1 MARAKNSA
9 DLHQRR
15 SALPIIVA
23 VAGDMQV
30 QQAAAQ
36 VLVAKA
42 NQLSPR
48 NYQVLAGH
56 QHTGN
61 MFFFSRTVC
70 ICKRA
75 VAGRHSTFPD
85 GLP

>member
-1 MARAKNSA
+1 MARANNST

-36 VLVAKA
+36 VLVANA
-42 NQLSPR
+42 DQVSPR
-48 NYQVLAGH
+48 NYQMLAGH
-56 QHTGN
+56 QRTDN
-61 MFFFSRTVC
+61 MIFFL
-70 ICKRA
+70 
-75 VAGRHSTFPD
+75 AG
-85 GLP
+85 GLYGQTRRCSATLCVY